1 MSYCGKRYHGHL
13 DRRSQSG
20 GCQVSRR
27 LAIRSAQMAVHE
39 HQLMHDLL
47 GYYRDETGNGSTT
60 LVF

>member
-1 MSYCGKRYHGHL
+1 MSYCGKNHHGRL
-13 DRRSQSG
+13 DRRTQSA
-20 GCQVSRR
+20 GCQASRR

-47 GYYRDETGNGSTT
+47 GYYRDETGNASTT